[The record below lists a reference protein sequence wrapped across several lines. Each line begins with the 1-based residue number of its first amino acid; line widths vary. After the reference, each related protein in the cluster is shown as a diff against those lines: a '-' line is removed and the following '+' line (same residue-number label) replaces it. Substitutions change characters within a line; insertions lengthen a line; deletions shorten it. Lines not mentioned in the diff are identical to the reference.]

1 MGWSKAAALAAGYG
15 GGMSNAPH
23 ILVID
28 DEPQIQRA
36 IRTILTE
43 KQFRVSTASRGE
55 EGLALAAAN
64 EPDLIILDL
73 GLPDMDGVEV
83 CTRLREWTQT
93 PLIILSVRDS
103 ERDKVAAL
111 DMGAD
116 DYLTKPFGIEELL
129 ARVRVALRHR
139 ANRKG
144 EDVKVVK
151 AGMLTIDLVRHIV
164 KRGDEEVKLT
174 GIEYKL
180 LAYLAAHHDR
190 VLTHQS
196 ILSHVWGPA
205 DADHTEY
212 LRVYMRQ
219 LRKKLEDDPERPK
232 HILTE
237 SGIGYRFIADE

>member
-1 MGWSKAAALAAGYG
+1 
-15 GGMSNAPH
+15 MSNAPH

-28 DEPQIQRA
+28 DEPQILRA

-43 KQFRVSTASRGE
+43 KQFRVTTANRGE
-55 EGLALAAAN
+55 EGLTLAATT
-64 EPDLIILDL
+64 EPDLVILDL

-83 CTRLREWTQT
+83 CMRLREWTQT
-93 PLIILSVRDS
+93 PIIILSVRDS

-129 ARVRVALRHR
+129 ARVRVALRH
-139 ANRKG
+139 AGNRK
-144 EDVKVVK
+144 EEHSKVVK
-151 AGMLTIDLVRHIV
+151 AGPITIDLVWHIV
-164 KRGDEEVKLT
+164 KRGEDEVKLT

-180 LAYLAAHHDR
+180 LAYLAANHHR

-196 ILSHVWGPA
+196 ILSQVWGPE

-219 LRKKLEDDPERPK
+219 LRKKLEEDPERPQY
-232 HILTE
+232 ILTE
-237 SGIGYRFIADE
+237 PGIGYRFIADE